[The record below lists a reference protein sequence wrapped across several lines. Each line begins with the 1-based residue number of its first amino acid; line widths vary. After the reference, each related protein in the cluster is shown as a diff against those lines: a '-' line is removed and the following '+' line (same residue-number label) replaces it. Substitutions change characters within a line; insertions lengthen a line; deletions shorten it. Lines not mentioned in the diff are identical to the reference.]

1 MNILHILH
9 KIDITKLLSNI
20 AALYTIAQ
28 IIYIF
33 YRIYIIRI
41 LKKIRPLSLSE
52 EEFWNYTHYFVK
64 SRLKKNRKI
73 YGFNKF
79 INQVLIKG
87 RKQFILILGE
97 AGTGK
102 STFLV
107 NLYAIFKCKF
117 FKRNYDIEYVPLKLS
132 NSLDLIDA
140 IENKGATIL
149 LLDAFDEAS
158 EANKNPQAFFEMLE
172 EKTKWFPKVIITSRN
187 NFFDN
192 DQFLNR
198 DIGIDRVLTLQN
210 EKYEIFHIC
219 DFTHLDVIFYL
230 IRKYKFRIDKYIKAR
245 RIIYK
250 CGNLACRPVIISY
263 IDLLIIKKGSYHG
276 LLNIYNEIVENWIK
290 REAFFISKKNK
301 SLRTENVRY
310 TLEKL
315 INEAAVYM
323 YKVFPERGDYYIY
336 VNELKKITNT
346 SYIDYIDGKRN
357 RSLFNRNDD
366 RLYFAHRSILEFS
379 LACNFAKINYRYD
392 KNLDVMN
399 LFLKEFAQNRPTSIY
414 HALFFVGY
422 QGKRMNIKNEGSKM
436 ICDEYITYQNFHQVS
451 DIVNWAYNSVRYPVF
466 FQQTWYK
473 REKISIAIEACAN
486 EMCKKII
493 SDKTEIEN
501 LTEITSQL
509 MKKNSLSNA
518 RKYVI
523 EYICSHSVNF
533 G

>member
-1 MNILHILH
+1 M
-9 KIDITKLLSNI
+9 
-20 AALYTIAQ
+20 
-28 IIYIF
+28 
-33 YRIYIIRI
+33 
-41 LKKIRPLSLSE
+41 KKIRPLSLSE

-210 EKYEIFHIC
+210 EKYEI
-219 DFTHLDVIFYL
+219 
-230 IRKYKFRIDKYIKAR
+230 
-245 RIIYK
+245 
-250 CGNLACRPVIISY
+250 ISY
-263 IDLLIIKKGSYHG
+263 L
-276 LLNIYNEIVENWIK
+276 
-290 REAFFISKKNK
+290 
-301 SLRTENVRY
+301 
-310 TLEKL
+310 
-315 INEAAVYM
+315 
-323 YKVFPERGDYYIY
+323 
-336 VNELKKITNT
+336 
-346 SYIDYIDGKRN
+346 
-357 RSLFNRNDD
+357 
-366 RLYFAHRSILEFS
+366 
-379 LACNFAKINYRYD
+379 
-392 KNLDVMN
+392 
-399 LFLKEFAQNRPTSIY
+399 
-414 HALFFVGY
+414 
-422 QGKRMNIKNEGSKM
+422 
-436 ICDEYITYQNFHQVS
+436 
-451 DIVNWAYNSVRYPVF
+451 
-466 FQQTWYK
+466 
-473 REKISIAIEACAN
+473 
-486 EMCKKII
+486 
-493 SDKTEIEN
+493 
-501 LTEITSQL
+501 
-509 MKKNSLSNA
+509 
-518 RKYVI
+518 
-523 EYICSHSVNF
+523 
-533 G
+533 